1 MSLLRARP
9 GNEPRLLV
17 RADERAARA
26 VRAIDEMF
34 AAAPADEP
42 DAWARYQERFQKL
55 FDDRLQR
62 RRGAGA
68 WLRGAGILA
77 VGSVV
82 AASALFVWKVR
93 GTPGQPGEPRSVP
106 AIVAQAATA
115 APAPAPAAREAAGRQ
130 ATDSEAPPG
139 ERADPAPL
147 AAGTSVLAAGVR
159 AHLSRGGRA
168 TYFAATANA
177 SAKAGG
183 KASETKD
190 TLVLEHGTLE
200 IERDAAAGAD
210 ARATDRLLEVR
221 VAGWQV
227 RGGGRF
233 KVAAHGRRV
242 AVQVEQG
249 EVAVWSSVRM
259 VARVVAGERWT
270 SDPVVLAAPAA
281 VDTSEPRA
289 DAPAEQRDCLRLARD
304 GVTSD
309 AITCLEEQSTES
321 GLTGEI
327 ALLELARI
335 RRDVKGDLAGAERLL
350 AEHERRFP
358 HSGLATEARGGRIEL
373 LLRLGRPTEALAD
386 AQRLEDG
393 EALYW
398 RAVSLAA
405 LARRD
410 EARDAFDAYLGRPD
424 IQRRREAIRRRDELG
439 R

>member
-1 MSLLRARP
+1 MSLARRH
-9 GNEPRLLV
+9 GRSPRLLV
-17 RADERAARA
+17 RDDERAARA

-34 AAAPADEP
+34 AAAPSEEP
-42 DAWARYQERFQKL
+42 AAWARYQERFEDHL
-55 FDDRLQR
+55 GRQR
-62 RRGAGA
+62 RGAWRRGAGV
-68 WLRGAGILA
+68 LA
-77 VGSVV
+77 VGTVL
-82 AASALFVWKVR
+82 AAGALVLWKAP
-93 GTPGQPGEPRSVP
+93 GTPEQPRAVP
-106 AIVAQAATA
+106 AIVSNAAHAVGA
-115 APAPAPAAREAAGRQ
+115 APAPVAPL

-139 ERADPAPL
+139 ERPDAAPL
-147 AAGTSVLAAGVR
+147 AVGTSVLAAGVR

-168 TYFAATANA
+168 TYLPSTR
-177 SAKAGG
+177 G
-183 KASETKD
+183 
-190 TLVLEHGTLE
+190 TLVLERGTLE
-200 IERDAAAGAD
+200 IERDALARAD
-210 ARATDRLLEVR
+210 ARAADRPLEVR

-242 AVQVEQG
+242 AVLVEQG

-270 SDPVVLAAPAA
+270 SDPVVLAAPAGGG
-281 VDTSEPRA
+281 TPEPRA

-309 AITCLEEQSTES
+309 AIACLEEQATAS

-358 HSGLATEARGGRIEL
+358 RSGLATEARGGRIEL
-373 LLRLGRPTEALAD
+373 LLRLGRPAEALAD
-386 AQRLEDG
+386 AQRLDDG

-410 EARDAFDAYLGRPD
+410 EARDTFDAYLGRPD
-424 IQRRREAIRRRDELG
+424 IQRRREALRRRDELG

>member
-1 MSLLRARP
+1 MY
-9 GNEPRLLV
+9 
-17 RADERAARA
+17 
-26 VRAIDEMF
+26 
-34 AAAPADEP
+34 AAAPSEEP
-42 DAWARYQERFQKL
+42 AAWARYQERFEDHL
-55 FDDRLQR
+55 GRQR
-62 RRGAGA
+62 RGA
-68 WLRGAGILA
+68 WLRGAGVLA
-77 VGSVV
+77 VGSVL
-82 AASALFVWKVR
+82 AAGALVLWKVR
-93 GTPGQPGEPRSVP
+93 GTAGQPGQPRSAP
-106 AIVAQAATA
+106 AIVSNAAHTARA
-115 APAPAPAAREAAGRQ
+115 APAPVPAQAAG
-130 ATDSEAPPG
+130 SEAPPG
-139 ERADPAPL
+139 EPPDAAPL
-147 AAGTSVLAAGVR
+147 AAGTSVLATGLR

-168 TYFAATANA
+168 TYFPSTR
-177 SAKAGG
+177 
-183 KASETKD
+183 D
-190 TLVLEHGTLE
+190 TLVLERGTLE
-200 IERDAAAGAD
+200 IERDAVARSDPRGAD
-210 ARATDRLLEVR
+210 RALEVR

-233 KVAAHGRRV
+233 KVAAHGRQV

-281 VDTSEPRA
+281 GEASEPRV

-304 GVTSD
+304 GVTGD
-309 AITCLEEQSTES
+309 AIACLESQSTES
-321 GLTGEI
+321 GLTAEI

-373 LLRLGRPTEALAD
+373 LLRLGRPADALAD

-410 EARDAFDAYLGRPD
+410 EARDAFEAYLGRPD

>member
-1 MSLLRARP
+1 MSLARRS
-9 GNEPRLLV
+9 GDGPRLLV

-34 AAAPADEP
+34 AAAPSDEP
-42 DAWARYQERFQKL
+42 DAWARSQERFDEL
-55 FDDRLQR
+55 FEDHRDRR
-62 RRGAGA
+62 RRGAAA
-68 WLRGAGILA
+68 WLRGAGALA
-77 VGSVV
+77 AGAVV
-82 AASALFVWKVR
+82 AASALVVWKIR
-93 GTPGQPGEPRSVP
+93 GTPGQPRSVP
-106 AIVAQAATA
+106 AIAARAAPTARA
-115 APAPAPAAREAAGRQ
+115 APAPVPAPPA
-130 ATDSEAPPG
+130 DSEAPPG
-139 ERADPAPL
+139 ERPDAAPL
-147 AAGTSVLAAGVR
+147 AAGTSVLPAGVR

-168 TYFAATANA
+168 TYF
-177 SAKAGG
+177 GG
-183 KASETKD
+183 RRD
-190 TLVLEHGTLE
+190 TLVLERGTLE
-200 IERDAAAGAD
+200 IDRNGD
-210 ARATDRLLEVR
+210 ARARDRALEVR
-221 VAGWQV
+221 VAGWEV
-227 RGGGRF
+227 RGDGRF
-233 KVAAHGRRV
+233 KVATHGRQV
-242 AVQVEQG
+242 AVLVDRG

-270 SDPVVLAAPAA
+270 SAPVALATPAA
-281 VDTSEPRA
+281 GPRA

-304 GVTSD
+304 GVTGA
-309 AITCLEEQSTES
+309 AIACLEDQSTES

-373 LLRLGRPTEALAD
+373 LLRLGRPAEALAE

-405 LARRD
+405 LGRGA
-410 EARDAFDAYLGRPD
+410 EARDAFDAYLRRPD
-424 IQRRREAIRRRDELG
+424 IQRRREAMRRRDELA